1 MIWYLTGSPH
11 QWEIPYQWT
20 FVAGKNFY
28 KLVGGLEHFFIFQGN
43 LIIPT
48 DFHIFQRG
56 RSTTNQINDVVF
68 QQTMFDPN
76 PWSVDFDGSYHVL
89 PAKMGWYFLK
99 EWFVYNQ
106 NWLIEEIGLD
116 MIKEILGNINEF

>member
-1 MIWYLTGSPH
+1 
-11 QWEIPYQWT
+11 
-20 FVAGKNFY
+20 
-28 KLVGGLEHFFIFQGN
+28 
-43 LIIPT
+43 
-48 DFHIFQRG
+48 
-56 RSTTNQINDVVF
+56 
-68 QQTMFDPN
+68 MFDPN